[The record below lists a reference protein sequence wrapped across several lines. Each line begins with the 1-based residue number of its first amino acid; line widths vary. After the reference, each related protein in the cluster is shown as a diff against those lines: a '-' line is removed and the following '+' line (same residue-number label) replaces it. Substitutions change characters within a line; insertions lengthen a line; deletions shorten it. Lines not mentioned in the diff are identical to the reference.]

1 MLTNMQ
7 SQDTFSSLFEK
18 LDDESKTRLA
28 SHFFNLMQILVG
40 QAHAILNDQ
49 DLTAIQA
56 YQFMQKE
63 LHDFLEATQDVI
75 ASECDSVEPQVLN

>member
-1 MLTNMQ
+1 MNMQ

-28 SHFFNLMQILVG
+28 SHFFNLMQIFVG
-40 QAHAILNDQ
+40 QTHAILNDQ
-49 DLTAIQA
+49 DLTAMQA

-63 LHDFLEATQDVI
+63 LYDFIEATQDVI
-75 ASECDSVEPQVLN
+75 ASEHSNIEPQVLN

>member
-1 MLTNMQ
+1 MQ

-28 SHFFNLMQILVG
+28 SHFFNLMQIFVG
-40 QAHAILNDQ
+40 QTHAILNDH
-49 DLTAIQA
+49 DLTALQA

-63 LHDFLEATQDVI
+63 LYDFLEATQDVI
-75 ASECDSVEPQVLN
+75 ASEYTNIEPQVLN

>member
-1 MLTNMQ
+1 MQ

-28 SHFFNLMQILVG
+28 SHFFILMQIFVG
-40 QAHAILNDQ
+40 QTHAILNDQ
-49 DLTAIQA
+49 DLTAMQA

-75 ASECDSVEPQVLN
+75 ASEYDSIEPQVLN

>member
-1 MLTNMQ
+1 MNMQ

-28 SHFFNLMQILVG
+28 SHFFNLMQIFVG
-40 QAHAILNDQ
+40 QTHAILNDQ
-49 DLTAIQA
+49 DLTTLQA
-56 YQFMQKE
+56 YKFMQKE

-75 ASECDSVEPQVLN
+75 ASEYDNIEPQVLN

>member
-1 MLTNMQ
+1 MQ

-28 SHFFNLMQILVG
+28 SHFFNLMQIFVG
-40 QAHAILNDQ
+40 QTHAILNDQ
-49 DLTAIQA
+49 DLTAMQA

-63 LHDFLEATQDVI
+63 LHDFLEATQDDI
-75 ASECDSVEPQVLN
+75 ASEYDSIEPQVLN

>member
-1 MLTNMQ
+1 
-7 SQDTFSSLFEK
+7 
-18 LDDESKTRLA
+18 
-28 SHFFNLMQILVG
+28 MQIFVG
-40 QAHAILNDQ
+40 QTHAILNDQ

-75 ASECDSVEPQVLN
+75 ASEYDSVEPQVLN

>member
-1 MLTNMQ
+1 MQ

-18 LDDESKTRLA
+18 LDDESKTSLA
-28 SHFFNLMQILVG
+28 SHFFNLMQIFVG
-40 QAHAILNDQ
+40 QTHAILNDQ
-49 DLTAIQA
+49 DLAAMQA

-75 ASECDSVEPQVLN
+75 ASEYDSIEPQVLN

>member
-1 MLTNMQ
+1 MNMQ

-28 SHFFNLMQILVG
+28 SHFFNLMQIFVG
-40 QAHAILNDQ
+40 QTHAILNDQ

-63 LHDFLEATQDVI
+63 LHDFLEAAQDVI
-75 ASECDSVEPQVLN
+75 ASEHSNIEPQVLN

>member
-1 MLTNMQ
+1 MQ

-28 SHFFNLMQILVG
+28 SHFFNLMQIFVG
-40 QAHAILNDQ
+40 QTHAILNDQ

-56 YQFMQKE
+56 FQFMQKE
-63 LHDFLEATQDVI
+63 LHDFL
-75 ASECDSVEPQVLN
+75 